1 MLIENFKTSEG
12 WTIGI
17 DRSNLTLWASDQDLS
32 SICGGTATSYSNSSV
47 VNFKIRDAL
56 LDAGLGRM
64 PTPMR
69 VHNKESGLIYHY
81 NEDQFFAIL
90 DELKPIGYNSLD
102 RFGFKLRL
110 LRAAGLRLS
119 PMTKAADT
127 LTPVF
132 ITTYPG
138 IKQLVVAAKQ
148 GMSINTSGFTIRQW
162 LDAYQPGNKD
172 NKTLSPILGRE
183 VAAAYRTLR
192 LKKPQESHGINVY
205 DFVDQALILIILKR
219 ILS

>member
-1 MLIENFKTSEG
+1 MLIENFKTLEG
-12 WTIGI
+12 WTIGV
-17 DRSNLTLWASDQDLS
+17 DRSSLTLWVSDQDLS
-32 SICGGTATSYSNSSV
+32 SICGGKALDYSGSGS
-47 VNFKIRDAL
+47 VNFKVRDAL
-56 LDAGLGRM
+56 LDAGISRM

-69 VHNKESGLIYHY
+69 VHNKEGLIYHY

-90 DELKPIGYNSLD
+90 EELKPIGYNPLD
-102 RFGFKLRL
+102 RFGFKLKL

-119 PMTKAADT
+119 PMVKAGDN

-132 ITTYPG
+132 IGTYPG

-148 GMSINTSGFTIRQW
+148 EQLLTSNGFTIRQW
-162 LDAYQPGNKD
+162 LDAHQPGDTN

-183 VAAAYRTLR
+183 LAAAYRTLR
-192 LKKPQESHGINVY
+192 LRKPQESHGVNVY
-205 DFVDQALILIILKR
+205 DPVDQALILIILKR